1 MIGETINSFDLGTAH
16 QVFSFKQVVLQQ
28 RKMMQWDLLLDLLD
42 STEVAGS
49 DIFAAHFLW

>member
-1 MIGETINSFDLGTAH
+1 MTGETINSFDLGTS
-16 QVFSFKQVVLQQ
+16 QQVVLQQ
-28 RKMMQWDLLLDLLD
+28 RKMMQWDVLLDLLD